1 MAIDL
6 VTGHAGTDHVSSA
19 SAGRY
24 NAGVCGPEK
33 YVLETGRKF
42 AATIESANM
51 IRIASGDAVNQGR
64 HITIPQNTYED
75 AEIITGAQG
84 KTRIDV
90 ITLRYTKTTQEV
102 GGEVIS
108 VEAASIAVI
117 KGAEVS
123 SGSTP
128 EVPAINEGDIFNGDV
143 IDDMALYHV
152 LITDM
157 TITSVTPVFVTMKS
171 IELIDQKIGSTA
183 MGTTA
188 PTVTG
193 AIAEIVNKIGST
205 SMGTSV
211 WTVTGAIG
219 EIADKLGSI
228 AMGTS
233 ATTVTG
239 AIKELVNKVGSTAM
253 GTSATTVTAAIK
265 ELVNKIGA
273 TAMGTTATTI
283 TGAIKELKTALSALQ
298 GLIGTSTFRIYEKTW
313 DNISIGADWY
323 YDRSAF
329 NVTMSGYRALAIT
342 GFGVYPASSG
352 GVYANWCLFQKCV
365 LWRNTTSDF
374 LDYYVWNQNKSAAA
388 KVKIRVWILYV
399 KTGLI

>member
-205 SMGTSV
+205 SMGTS
-211 WTVTGAIG
+211 
-219 EIADKLGSI
+219 
-228 AMGTS
+228 
-233 ATTVTG
+233 
-239 AIKELVNKVGSTAM
+239 
-253 GTSATTVTAAIK
+253 ATTVTAAIK

-323 YDRSAF
+323 YNMPAF

-374 LDYYVWNQNKSAAA
+374 LDYYVWNQNKSATA